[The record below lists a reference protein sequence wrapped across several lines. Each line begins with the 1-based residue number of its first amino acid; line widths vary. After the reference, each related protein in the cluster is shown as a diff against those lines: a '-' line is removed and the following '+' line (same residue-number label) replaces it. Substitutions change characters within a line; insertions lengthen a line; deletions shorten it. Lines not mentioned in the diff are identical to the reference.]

1 MNHLLLDTNIYG
13 LLITDRDFHYL
24 HSKLEAFKQTKQ
36 FLVYGLDVI
45 RRELK
50 ASPRIKIGGVNL
62 QATLLRAYSSFT
74 IKEYTLEDRFQEVA
88 DEYYR
93 TYTSLGGNLPKTE
106 LNTDFLIVACA
117 SWRGINIV
125 VSEDNAT
132 MLSELSIHAYKKVN
146 RQKELHF
153 PEFIGYQKF
162 KTLLKGTGTGFSDPI
177 INCPNKFGIL
187 LSFLYIFPFIY
198 FGFLFHTYSER
209 KHIYKRFAL
218 IP

>member
-13 LLITDRDFHYL
+13 LLITDKDFHDL

-36 FLVYGLDVI
+36 LLVYGLDVI
-45 RRELK
+45 RGELK
-50 ASPRIKIGGVNL
+50 ASPRQKIGGINL

-93 TYTSLGGNLPKTE
+93 AYTQLGGNLPKNE

-117 SWRGINIV
+117 SWKCINVV

-132 MLSELSIHAYKKVN
+132 MLSELSINAYKKVN
-146 RQKELHF
+146 QQKNLHF

-162 KTLLKGTGTGFSDPI
+162 KTILMGTGTRFSDPF
-177 INCPNKFGIL
+177 INSSNKFRIL

-198 FGFLFHTYSER
+198 FGFLFHTYTER